1 MPPAQAARPF
11 PLTGYLLLFAG
22 MSLVGTYVALSKPLT
37 TVFPVFLLAWLR
49 FGLAAIVMLPWTLP
63 LAGLGPH
70 ARGLFLQSFFGN
82 FLFSI
87 CMLTGVMLTSASAT
101 GVILSTLP
109 AVVAVFSWL
118 FLRES
123 LGPRAWLAVGLAV
136 GGVLLLTLARTG
148 AASAGTAVV
157 DVLVFA
163 CVCCEAIYVILG
175 KRLTAS
181 LSPMRISAL
190 INLIGLLLMTP
201 LGLWQASQ
209 FDFAQVSAGN
219 WALLAFYSLS
229 ASIASTWLW
238 LSGLKQVPAGHSGV
252 FTIAM
257 PLAACAVAV
266 GWLGERLSPAHWLAF
281 GLAVAGIALI
291 AWPTRAGKAAPD

>member
-1 MPPAQAARPF
+1 MPLTAARSL

-22 MSLVGTYVALSKPLT
+22 MSLVGVYVALSKPLT

-49 FGLAAIVMLPWTLP
+49 FGLAAVVMLPWTLP
-63 LAGLGPH
+63 LTGLKPH
-70 ARGLFLQSFFGN
+70 GRVLFLQSFFGN

-87 CMLTGVMLTSASAT
+87 SMLTGVMLTSASAT

-109 AVVAVFSWL
+109 AVVGVFSWM
-118 FLRES
+118 FLREH

-136 GGVLLLTLARTG
+136 AGVLVLTLARTG
-148 AASAGTAVV
+148 SQGGGSVV
-157 DVLVFA
+157 GNLLVFA
-163 CVCCEAIYVILG
+163 CVCCESIYVILG

-201 LGLWQASQ
+201 LGLWQASR
-209 FDFAQVSAGN
+209 FDFGQVSAGQ

-238 LSGLKQVPAGHSGV
+238 LSGLKHVPAGHSGV

-257 PLAACAVAV
+257 PLAACAVAI

-281 GLAVAGIALI
+281 GLAIAGIALI
-291 AWPTRAGKAAPD
+291 AWPQRAPGRADR